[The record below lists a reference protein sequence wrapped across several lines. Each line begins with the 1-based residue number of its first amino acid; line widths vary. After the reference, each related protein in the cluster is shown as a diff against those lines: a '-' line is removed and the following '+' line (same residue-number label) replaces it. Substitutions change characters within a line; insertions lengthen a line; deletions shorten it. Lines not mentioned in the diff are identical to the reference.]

1 MPANFPS
8 SGFAASP
15 IADFWNLITAP
26 ARQMIDASEQRQAR
40 LSSSMALITI
50 AFNVLGA
57 LFAPR
62 QNIIELLWAF
72 GPPIGLA
79 VIAYILTRTR
89 FFSSGA
95 FLLVL
100 AVFTSAYTGIIL
112 NRQNPVY
119 ALLIY
124 INLGLIV
131 GSAVLSGWAIFL
143 LLGVN
148 VAIVLFGLPA
158 LGVPL
163 PADIGAALGPITNIG
178 FILIFLNYFR
188 DSNEKQRIM
197 EIQKT
202 NQELMEIRENLETRV
217 EERTKELNRRST
229 QLEASALVARSAGM
243 ARNLNELLENVVGQI
258 TERFGYYHAGIFL
271 SDAADRF
278 VVLQAASSKGGA
290 LLLKRGLKIEI
301 GRQGIVGRAAY
312 QKSPHIVQDVAAD
325 ATYLYFP
332 ELSDTRSE
340 AALPLIARNRVIG
353 VLDIQSEESNA
364 FKFDD
369 IYILQ
374 NMADQV
380 ALAIDNAIL
389 LEESRA
395 ALQQLETLSAANAA
409 KIWKTYLKDSVR
421 GVTYTPLGVTPI
433 SNTSIELEDNE
444 NEKVISI
451 PISLRGQPIGT
462 ISLKRKAS
470 DPNWA
475 EADREMTERVASQ
488 VALAVENARLL
499 EESQRRAAR
508 EQKASEFSN
517 RFSRF
522 LDVDAL
528 LQNAVQE
535 LHNLPQV
542 EEVSVFI
549 NPETKT
555 SKAK

>member
-1 MPANFPS
+1 MPTNFPS

-15 IADFWNLITAP
+15 IANFWKLITAP
-26 ARQMIDASEQRQAR
+26 ARQIIDASEQRQAR

-72 GPPIGLA
+72 GPLIGLA
-79 VIAYILTRTR
+79 VIAYTLTRTR

-112 NRQNPVY
+112 NRQEPVY
-119 ALLIY
+119 TLLIY
-124 INLGLIV
+124 INLGLIL

-148 VAIVLFGLPA
+148 AAIVLFGLPA

-202 NQELMEIRENLETRV
+202 NQELMEIRENLEVRV
-217 EERTKELNRRST
+217 EERTQELNRRST

-325 ATYLYFP
+325 ATYLHLP
-332 ELSDTRSE
+332 ELPETRSE

-433 SNTSIELEDNE
+433 SNSSIELEDNE
-444 NEKVISI
+444 NKKVISI

-462 ISLKRKAS
+462 ISLKRKANDS
-470 DPNWA
+470 NWA
-475 EADREMTERVASQ
+475 EADREMAERVAGQ

-517 RFSRF
+517 RFSRY